1 MIDISD
7 KDVVPR
13 VATAVGEIVLRIS
26 TVQAI
31 ENKKIKKRDV
41 FEFSRAAAFLAI
53 KNTHNLLPHAHPIP
67 LEDAE
72 LIFTINENRVK
83 AECTVKAHYKT
94 GVEMEA
100 LVGVTVALLTIWD
113 MVKYLEKD
121 EHGQYP
127 VTSIKNVE
135 VTKKEKG

>member
-13 VATAVGEIVLRIS
+13 TATASGEIVLKIS

-31 ENKKIKKRDV
+31 ENRKIKKGDV
-41 FEFSRAAAFLAI
+41 FEFAKAAALLAI
-53 KNTHNLLPHAHPIP
+53 KNTHNLLPHTHPIP
-67 LEDAE
+67 LENAD
-72 LIFTINENRVK
+72 LNFTINENRIRVD
-83 AECTVKAHYKT
+83 CTVKAHYKT

-100 LVGVTVALLTIWD
+100 LVGVSIALLTIWD

-121 EHGQYP
+121 QNGQYP
-127 VTSIKNVE
+127 ITSIKNIE
-135 VTKKEKG
+135 VIKKEKG